1 MNSWEVELGIQRKI
15 GFLSSFGDTSFW
27 GGYEEIHNGI
37 GAGSN
42 GDGGNLGQIPA
53 DRFLKAGTFAN
64 VQVPTEITGA
74 EVNRWSLAFDQAIDS
89 ANMHL
94 YAVYQHL
101 TPDVSLV
108 TRDSFTCNSKG
119 CETFGKLRGVAAPLD
134 DFDLFYT
141 GGRIYF

>member
-1 MNSWEVELGIQRKI
+1 MNSLDISVGIQRKI
-15 GFLSSFGDTSFW
+15 SWFGLDKMGDTSLW
-27 GGYEEIHNGI
+27 GGFSNIHNGI

-42 GDGGNLGQIPA
+42 GNGGNLGQIPA
-53 DRFLKAGTFAN
+53 NRFLPAGTFAN

-74 EVNRWSLAFDQAIDS
+74 DVDRWSVAFDQAIDQ
-89 ANMHL
+89 ATMHL

-101 TPDVSLV
+101 TPEVDLV
-108 TRDSFTCNSKG
+108 TRDLAISPN
-119 CETFGKLRGVAAPLD
+119 GKLKKVGAPLD